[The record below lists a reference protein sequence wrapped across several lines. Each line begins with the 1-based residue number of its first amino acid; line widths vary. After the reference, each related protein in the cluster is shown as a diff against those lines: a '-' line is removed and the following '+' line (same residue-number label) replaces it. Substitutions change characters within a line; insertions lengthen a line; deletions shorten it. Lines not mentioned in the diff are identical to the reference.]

1 METISLGRIYR
12 GALRSATLFLLGCSL
27 VACASPVF
35 PPSKINASSEVRS
48 ATAQIFR
55 TIIYFQRPTA
65 DNKNL
70 SAAIADACRCQPLF
84 VRSYDSD
91 ALIYEIALSQGQ
103 SFDAFKKTLMQNAVQ
118 LGIKIVEQD
127 RRMHIQ

>member
-1 METISLGRIYR
+1 METTNLGRKNR
-12 GALRSATLFLLGCSL
+12 GALRSAILFLLGYSL
-27 VACASPVF
+27 AACASHVSL
-35 PPSKINASSEVRS
+35 PPKINASSEVRS

-70 SAAIADACRCQPLF
+70 SAAIADACRCLPLF

-91 ALIYEIALSQGQ
+91 ALIYEISLSHGQ
-103 SFDAFKKTLMQNAVQ
+103 SFDVFKKALMLNAVQ

-127 RRMHIQ
+127 RVMHIQ

>member
-1 METISLGRIYR
+1 METTNLGRKNR
-12 GALRSATLFLLGCSL
+12 GALRSAILFLLGYSL
-27 VACASPVF
+27 AACASTVS
-35 PPSKINASSEVRS
+35 PPPKINAPREVHS
-48 ATAQIFR
+48 AMAQTIR

-70 SAAIADACRCQPLF
+70 SAAIANACRCQPLF

-91 ALIYEIALSQGQ
+91 ALIYEIVLSQGQ
-103 SFDAFKKTLMQNAVQ
+103 SFDAFKKALMQNAVQ

-127 RRMHIQ
+127 RVMHIQ